1 MPKEG
6 TTRKPTR
13 GPRRAYSTG
22 DAELDR
28 RLNALVD
35 LDLPGYAVGGVS
47 VGEPKE
53 EMQRIVARLYL
64 VEEFDHSEIARMTG
78 LTEGT
83 VRSHLSLARGK
94 LKLQLSDLYE
104 GTHE

>member
-1 MPKEG
+1 
-6 TTRKPTR
+6 
-13 GPRRAYSTG
+13 
-22 DAELDR
+22 
-28 RLNALVD
+28 
-35 LDLPGYAVGGVS
+35 
-47 VGEPKE
+47 
-53 EMQRIVARLYL
+53 VARLYL